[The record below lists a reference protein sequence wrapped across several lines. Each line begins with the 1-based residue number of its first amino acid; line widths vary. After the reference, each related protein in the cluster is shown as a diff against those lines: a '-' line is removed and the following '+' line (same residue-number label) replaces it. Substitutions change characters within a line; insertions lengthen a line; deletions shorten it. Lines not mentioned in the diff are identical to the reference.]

1 MAALDLENL
10 DQEERAFVELME
22 GVHRQL
28 EGLKTIFP
36 AGRFQ
41 TALESAQ
48 EIHAVLV
55 AAALRSPRP

>member
-1 MAALDLENL
+1 MAALDLDKL

-28 EGLKTIFP
+28 EGLKTIYP
-36 AGRFQ
+36 DGRFR

-48 EIHAVLV
+48 AINSCLV
-55 AAALRSPRP
+55 AAALKSGK

>member
-1 MAALDLENL
+1 MPALDLENL

-28 EGLKTIFP
+28 EGLKILYPT
-36 AGRFQ
+36 GRFR

-48 EIHAVLV
+48 EIHAVLI
-55 AAALRSPRP
+55 AAALRSGK